1 MLPTMCAQPV
11 LGQYYATRL
20 VALQDGDKDARHLRD
35 IFYPKAGR
43 QLRPPPP
50 PPLLSVLMILRHPFN
65 ICLPGVR

>member
-1 MLPTMCAQPV
+1 MCCLPCAHS
-11 LGQYYATRL
+11 QYYATRL

-50 PPLLSVLMILRHPFN
+50 LLSVLMILRHPFN